1 MKMLMENWNQFLNEA
16 DEDKDKTVDLKK
28 KLEYLKKELEK
39 KTGLEP
45 AAVDDA
51 VEDAEKGRYVMGL
64 HATETL
70 EEAKM
75 KIPRLG
81 DVLTGVAVVTFVK
94 AVMKGYEVAQQM
106 GATSEGVAE
115 TVRVASL
122 PGMGGAIALAAA
134 GLAFELATEKPKKK
148 NPYKNPYEPTKRMQ
162 EEVEEMSDDEK
173 ETADFYDA
181 DEMSLRDLMDQLD
194 EDTLFNA
201 LKSWA
206 EGEEKDE
213 EDLRMH
219 LEKRLSEASEKKL
232 TKSQKKRKE
241 KNVKGMKKNKKNFKK
256 LYGKNAEN
264 VMHATATK
272 MAKEEK

>member
-1 MKMLMENWNQFLNEA
+1 MKMLMENWNQFLNES
-16 DEDKDKTVDLKK
+16 DGGETIDLKK
-28 KLEYLKKELEK
+28 KLEDLKKELEK
-39 KTGLEP
+39 ETGLEP

-51 VEDAEKGRYVMGL
+51 VEDAEKGKYDAVKDAEKGRYVMGL

-81 DVLTGVAVVTFVK
+81 DVLTGVAVATFLN

-106 GATSEGVAE
+106 GATSEGAAE
-115 TVRVASL
+115 AVRAASL
-122 PGMGGAIALAAA
+122 PGMGGAAVLAAA
-134 GLAFELATEKPKKK
+134 GLAFELATQKPK
-148 NPYKNPYEPTKRMQ
+148 NPYKPTKRMQ
-162 EEVEEMSDDEK
+162 EEMSDDEK

-241 KNVKGMKKNKKNFKK
+241 KNVKGMKKNKKNFEK
-256 LYGKNAEN
+256 LYGKNAKN
-264 VMHATATK
+264 VMYATATK
-272 MAKEEK
+272 MAQEK